1 MTRIGTGL
9 GSKARSYGV
18 SLTTTFRQLES
29 ARTDDS
35 EVPRPGFNV
44 DLAVN
49 KVRTLDSAY
58 TQGLLIQNTST
69 TATVYVAGIE
79 YAGLVGTTVPAG
91 VGAVAYN
98 QTAFPIPPGKTVR
111 IDCRD
116 GTGLCLAASASISID
131 IFGN

>member
-1 MTRIGTGL
+1 
-9 GSKARSYGV
+9 V

-35 EVPRPGFNV
+35 IVPSPGFNV

-58 TQGLLIQNTST
+58 TQGILIQNTST

-79 YAGLVGTTVPAG
+79 YAGLVGTTIPG
-91 VGAVAYN
+91 GGVAYN

-116 GTGLCLAASASISID
+116 GTGLCLAASASIAID

>member
-35 EVPRPGFNV
+35 IVPSPGFNV

-58 TQGLLIQNTST
+58 TQGILIQNTST

-79 YAGLVGTTVPAG
+79 YAGLVGTTIPG
-91 VGAVAYN
+91 GGVAYN

-116 GTGLCLAASASISID
+116 GTGLCLAASASIAID

>member
-9 GSKARSYGV
+9 GSKTRSYGV
-18 SLTTTFRQLES
+18 SLTTTFYQLES

-35 EVPRPGFNV
+35 IAPSPGFNV

-79 YAGLVGTTVPAG
+79 FAGLVGTTVPSG
-91 VGAVAYN
+91 GVAYN
-98 QTAFPIPPGKTVR
+98 LTAFPIPPGKTVR
-111 IDCRD
+111 VDVRD
-116 GTGLCLAASASISID
+116 GTGICLAASAPINID